1 MSENMT
7 LKERIADGV
16 RDAIIKGDLVP
27 GARLQEVEIAQS
39 YETSRTPVREAFHQ
53 LESEEFLTI
62 RPRRGAIVRT
72 ISSSDV
78 KEFYELKSVLEGY
91 AARIATVRLSEEDI
105 RLMELLNQQMSRH
118 YEAGNTSE
126 MINAHNQFHDVFV
139 KASGNS
145 KLVEMLESLMNQFKR
160 CRISLSHTESI
171 KECMEIHEQIIAAF
185 KSKNAELAEALVS
198 KNSHQGSDLLVQR
211 LRAA

>member
-53 LESEEFLTI
+53 LESEGFLTI